1 MYIDELSWQQYST
14 LANIAP
20 LPLNEQIRKYNIYIN
35 EILEARFAYL
45 HHQMAN
51 PQSLGGGVDVQQ
63 QEEEEGLPSGCIQFV
78 NNTSDGTQCRF
89 WIETSAPTNYTITW
103 GDGETTTGQT
113 TDDLEGG
120 VGIGNGGNKLQV
132 EYSYADIDTEYTAR
146 ICFNDI
152 SLVTYLEFNGDD

>member
-1 MYIDELSWQQYST
+1 MYIDELTWQQYST

-63 QEEEEGLPSGCIQFV
+63 EEEEEGLPSGCIEFV
-78 NNTSDGTQCRF
+78 NNTTNGTFSQ
-89 WIETSAPTNYTITW
+89 IDITSSGPTSFSISW
-103 GDGETTTGQT
+103 GDGETNTHDVDGSITIDHT
-113 TDDLEGG
+113 
-120 VGIGNGGNKLQV
+120 
-132 EYSYADIDTEYTAR
+132 YADENTEYTAR
-146 ICFNDI
+146 LCFDDI
-152 SLVTYLEFNGDD
+152 SLVTELDFTGDD